1 MENVE
6 AVQEETVKPVKRLC
20 SEIQLFDL
28 CDLEYCKH
36 KVERFCE
43 NPELLARFEW
53 IADEDHATS
62 RISEPVDD
70 EDEDENMDDDED
82 DALSYD
88 DGENSDNNEEW

>member
-6 AVQEETVKPVKRLC
+6 AVQEEIVKPVKRLC

-43 NPELLARFEW
+43 NPE
-53 IADEDHATS
+53 
-62 RISEPVDD
+62 
-70 EDEDENMDDDED
+70 
-82 DALSYD
+82 
-88 DGENSDNNEEW
+88 